1 MCQKERHK
9 GGELFAAVFTMGDV
23 QRGKRCKFPRG
34 RLWSMILVFKS
45 SKGKA
50 LIFVCLF
57 VCFEA
62 LDLML
67 NKDQMIPVALDNDR
81 YLKLFGVQET

>member
-1 MCQKERHK
+1 
-9 GGELFAAVFTMGDV
+9 MGDV
-23 QRGKRCKFPRG
+23 QRGERCKFPRG
-34 RLWSMILVFKS
+34 RRLWSMILVFKS

-62 LDLML
+62 LGLML
-67 NKDQMIPVALDNDR
+67 NKDQMIPVALILMDI
-81 YLKLFGVQET
+81 

>member
-1 MCQKERHK
+1 MEYDSCLQV
-9 GGELFAAVFTMGDV
+9 L
-23 QRGKRCKFPRG
+23 KRQSIDFC
-34 RLWSMILVFKS
+34 LV
-45 SKGKA
+45 
-50 LIFVCLF
+50 

>member
-1 MCQKERHK
+1 MEYDSCLQV
-9 GGELFAAVFTMGDV
+9 L
-23 QRGKRCKFPRG
+23 KRQSIDF
-34 RLWSMILVFKS
+34 
-45 SKGKA
+45 
-50 LIFVCLF
+50 CLF